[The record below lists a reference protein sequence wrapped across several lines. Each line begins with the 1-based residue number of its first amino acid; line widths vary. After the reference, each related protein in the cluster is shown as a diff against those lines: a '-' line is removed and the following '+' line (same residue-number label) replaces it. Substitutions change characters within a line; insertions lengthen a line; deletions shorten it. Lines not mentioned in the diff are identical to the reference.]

1 MAIQRAQRHAVTS
14 AELTSSHPARPIQ
27 TCQPLYLHSA
37 PSTNH
42 HSRLSAHKQSSS
54 QILSSKKCAFL
65 GRVRSSGQV
74 LTTRQVESLP
84 VSGNNPTWLALIAPG
99 VQGTTGQA
107 ASTDDTLAWTGLTQ
121 DFGAYGQLGV
131 NEFSL
136 DGAPNETNSRQS
148 GLNPTIDE
156 LGETKF
162 DVTGYDAAVEHTMG
176 VSTTQTT
183 KYGAND
189 LHGSIRETYTA
200 KRWAAMNHFQELN
213 YRYQQSLAG
222 SGNRASTSPKC
233 FAIEN
238 QYGWPGTNMN
248 NSSAAIGGPV
258 YIPKKFDGHNKL
270 FFFLSVLNAFF
281 SVRGFQTATVPS
293 VQERAGNFND
303 LPQQTTNVP
312 SAFTGA
318 SPARTPYFG

>member
-1 MAIQRAQRHAVTS
+1 MKLNRHLTRTCSRTNCSFWIARISRIILAIAMIAGLVAHSNLALAQTTGLGTITGTITDPSGAMLPQANLTITNMDTGVSRETVTNGTGYYEVGS
-14 AELTSSHPARPIQ
+14 LIPGRYKILVATPGFQDRLQEGITLEADARVSVPMKMSVGRSVQ
-27 TCQPLYLHSA
+27 TVVVQADASLLNTES
-37 PSTNH
+37 
-42 HSRLSAHKQSSS
+42 
-54 QILSSKKCAFL
+54 
-65 GRVRSSGQV
+65 GSSGQV

-121 DFGAYGQLGV
+121 DFGAYGNIGV

-162 DVTGYDAAVEHTMG
+162 DVTGFDASVGHTMG

-183 KYGAND
+183 KYGTNE

-200 KRWAAMNHFQELN
+200 KRW
-213 YRYQQSLAG
+213 R
-222 SGNRASTSPKC
+222 R
-233 FAIEN
+233 
-238 QYGWPGTNMN
+238 
-248 NSSAAIGGPV
+248 
-258 YIPKKFDGHNKL
+258 
-270 FFFLSVLNAFF
+270 
-281 SVRGFQTATVPS
+281 
-293 VQERAGNFND
+293 
-303 LPQQTTNVP
+303 
-312 SAFTGA
+312 
-318 SPARTPYFG
+318 